1 MNRRW
6 LFTVFDDVTMFWVLL
21 LNSVS
26 RTDCGVAVGNC
37 CRCRAAA
44 PAVCGAAIDV
54 PLLTAV
60 AVSLLMAADV
70 MLAPGENQST
80 QEP

>member
-1 MNRRW
+1 M
-6 LFTVFDDVTMFWVLL
+6 LL
-21 LNSVS
+21 ARSVS
-26 RTDCGVAVGNC
+26 HTSWGVADGTC
-37 CRCRAAA
+37 CRCRAAT

-60 AVSLLMAADV
+60 AVSLPIAADV
-70 MLAPGENQST
+70 MLSAGANQST